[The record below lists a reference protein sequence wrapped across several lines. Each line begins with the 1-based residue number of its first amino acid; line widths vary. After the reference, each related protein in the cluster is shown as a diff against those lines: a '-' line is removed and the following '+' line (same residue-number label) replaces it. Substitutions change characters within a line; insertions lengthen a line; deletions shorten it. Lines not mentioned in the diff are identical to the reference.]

1 MCKLY
6 VLLNGNLLSIFS
18 TQLLFW
24 FFLSKSPLILV
35 ILLLPVFAPKWVYG
49 FIATNNIAKMVKDT
63 VSHLSSTDVTKM
75 MKSHLMQMQ
84 LINMEEN
91 WAHPNLKSIEDFLF
105 PQNLT
110 GQYST
115 KVKELFL
122 QKILIESIY

>member
-18 TQLLFW
+18 TQLVLFW

-84 LINMEEN
+84 LINTEEN
-91 WAHPNLKSIEDFLF
+91 WAHPNPKSIEDFLF

-110 GQYST
+110 G
-115 KVKELFL
+115 
-122 QKILIESIY
+122 

>member
-1 MCKLY
+1 M
-6 VLLNGNLLSIFS
+6 
-18 TQLLFW
+18 
-24 FFLSKSPLILV
+24 

-84 LINMEEN
+84 LINTEEN

>member
-1 MCKLY
+1 MRVWINFCL
-6 VLLNGNLLSIFS
+6 I
-18 TQLLFW
+18 W
-24 FFLSKSPLILV
+24 FLSKSPLILV

-84 LINMEEN
+84 LINTEEN

-110 GQYST
+110 G
-115 KVKELFL
+115 
-122 QKILIESIY
+122 

>member
-1 MCKLY
+1 M
-6 VLLNGNLLSIFS
+6 
-18 TQLLFW
+18 
-24 FFLSKSPLILV
+24 

-63 VSHLSSTDVTKM
+63 ISHLSSTDVTKM

-84 LINMEEN
+84 LINTEEN

-110 GQYST
+110 GQSQYST

-122 QKILIESIY
+122 QKILTESIY